1 MFCQMHYL
9 MAVMH
14 GYNTL
19 WSDGQLDLNNIQSIV
34 KCAIHYLGGGG
45 GVPYDALHCALL
57 NW

>member
-34 KCAIHYLGGGG
+34 KCVIHYLGGGG
-45 GVPYDALHCALL
+45 GGSLMMHCTVHY
-57 NW
+57 

>member
-1 MFCQMHYL
+1 MFCQVHYL

-34 KCAIHYLGGGG
+34 KFVIHYLGGG
-45 GVPYDALHCALL
+45 PL
-57 NW
+57 